1 LNGAAPADNLLKRS
15 PAKVLCGIGKAGYD
29 IDITTLIDL
38 IFGLFVVGAAI
49 AFGGE
54 SDLFFNNPSILTILG
69 GILIATLI
77 KLQQATTRDKVLE
90 SGHID
95 NVPIRGCAFYSNWK
109 LSAARAS
116 SEVYNLV
123 EGERGPTERITAKGF
138 GDNRPLADN
147 MTSEIQATN
156 RRLEISIRVQ
166 E

>member
-1 LNGAAPADNLLKRS
+1 M
-15 PAKVLCGIGKAGYD
+15 CGIGKAGYD
-29 IDITTLIDL
+29 IDITTLIGL

-49 AFGGE
+49 VFGGE
-54 SDLFFNNPSILTILG
+54 SDQFFNIPSILTILG
-69 GILIATLI
+69 GILVGTLI
-77 KLQQATTRDKVLE
+77 KFQRAIIWDKVLE

-95 NVPIRGCAFYSNWK
+95 NVPIRSRAFYSNWE
-109 LSAARAS
+109 LLAARAS
-116 SEVYNLV
+116 SEVYTLV

-147 MTSEIQATN
+147 VTSESQATN

>member
-1 LNGAAPADNLLKRS
+1 M
-15 PAKVLCGIGKAGYD
+15 CGIGKAGYD

-49 AFGGE
+49 AFGGG

-69 GILIATLI
+69 GILAATLI
-77 KLQQATTRDKVLE
+77 KLQRATTRDKVLE
-90 SGHID
+90 SDHID
-95 NVPIRGCAFYSNWK
+95 NVPIRGCAFYSNWE

-116 SEVYNLV
+116 SEVYTLV
-123 EGERGPTERITAKGF
+123 EGERVPAERTTAKGF

-147 MTSEIQATN
+147 VKSESQATN